1 MQLAVVAALTPNNKP
16 LVLHIKLQNP
26 RSASTYKSLR
36 IQSILEYLTSLT
48 GDSTEILQKPS
59 FYTAW
64 AQSGHLY
71 SQN

>member
-16 LVLHIKLQNP
+16 LALHIKPQKP

-36 IQSILEYLTSLT
+36 IHSIQEYLTSLT

-59 FYTAW
+59 FYTAC
-64 AQSGHLY
+64 AKSRRE
-71 SQN
+71 